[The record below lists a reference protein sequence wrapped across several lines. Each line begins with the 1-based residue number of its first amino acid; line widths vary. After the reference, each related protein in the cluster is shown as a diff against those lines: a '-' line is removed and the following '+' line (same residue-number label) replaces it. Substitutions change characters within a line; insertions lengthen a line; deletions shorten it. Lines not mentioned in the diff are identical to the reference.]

1 MNPMDRRSFLSLA
14 AAATLPAT
22 AGNSPLEA
30 LKAFLLVSPASRPP
44 VSSQEFASQPLS
56 KEDAA
61 KARALLAADA
71 MDQARAGAM
80 AELPKDGL
88 AVVRAGGESMR
99 CSFRSFGK
107 APPAGHSLWIS
118 LHGGGGAPPALNDSQ
133 WENQKR
139 LYSLDEG
146 IYCAPRSPY
155 DTWDLWHKG
164 AIDALF
170 SRLILV
176 AKIAHGID
184 LDRVY
189 IMGYSAGGDGVYQVA
204 PRMADRFAAA
214 AMMAGHPNE
223 TKPAGLRNLPFA
235 LQVGELDKAFNRAAI
250 AKSWG
255 EALDKLRKDD
265 PGGYPHLVKIHE
277 GKGHW
282 MDRQDRLALPWMA
295 PMRRDPVPERVV
307 WRQDDVLHDAF
318 YWLAMPPGQSRAR
331 QEVSVSRRG
340 NSFTVEKAEGV
351 ASLVIR
357 LDDRVADLDSPVSV
371 SKGDK
376 VLWKGKPART
386 IAAIAKT
393 LEERDDPAL
402 AFDTEVLVK
411 MD

>member
-1 MNPMDRRSFLSLA
+1 MIPMDRRSFLSMA
-14 AAATLPAT
+14 AAASLPVN
-22 AGNSPLEA
+22 GENSALEA
-30 LKAFLLVSPASRPP
+30 LKSFLLVSPASRPP
-44 VSSQEFASQPLS
+44 VSTQDFASQPLS

-71 MDQARAGAM
+71 LDQARAGAM
-80 AELPKDGL
+80 AEMPKDGL
-88 AVVRAGGESMR
+88 AVVQAGGESMR
-99 CSFRSFGK
+99 CSFRTFGK
-107 APPAGHSLWIS
+107 APPAGYSLWIS

-139 LYSLDEG
+139 LYALDEG

-189 IMGYSAGGDGVYQVA
+189 LMGYSAGGDGVYQVA

-223 TKPAGLRNLPFA
+223 TRPAGLRNLPFV
-235 LQVGELDKAFNRAAI
+235 LQVGELDKAYNRNAI

-255 EALDKLRKDD
+255 ESLDKLRKDD

-295 PMRRDPVPERVV
+295 PMRRNPVPDKVV
-307 WRQDDVLHDAF
+307 WRQDDVAHDTF
-318 YWLAMPPGQSRAR
+318 YWLAMPQGQPRAG
-331 QEVSVSRRG
+331 QEVAVSRRG
-340 NSFTVEKAEGV
+340 NTFMIEKAEGIT
-351 ASLVIR
+351 SLIIR
-357 LDDRVADLDSPVSV
+357 LDDRLANLDSPVTV
-371 SKGDK
+371 TKGDK
-376 VLWKGKPART
+376 VLWTGKLART
-386 IAAIAKT
+386 IATIAKT
-393 LEERDDPAL
+393 IEDRDDPAL
-402 AFDTEVLVK
+402 AFDAEIRVK
-411 MD
+411 VD

>member
-1 MNPMDRRSFLSLA
+1 MIPMDRRSFLSMA
-14 AAATLPAT
+14 AAASLPVN
-22 AGNSPLEA
+22 GENSALEA
-30 LKAFLLVSPASRPP
+30 LKSFLLVSPASRPP
-44 VSSQEFASQPLS
+44 VSTQDFASQPLS

-71 MDQARAGAM
+71 LDQARAGAM
-80 AELPKDGL
+80 AEMPKDGL

-99 CSFRSFGK
+99 CSFRTFGK

-139 LYSLDEG
+139 LYALDEG

-189 IMGYSAGGDGVYQVA
+189 LMGYSAGGDGVYQVA

-223 TKPAGLRNLPFA
+223 TRPAGLRNLPFV
-235 LQVGELDKAFNRAAI
+235 LQVGELDKAYNRSAI

-255 EALDKLRKDD
+255 ESLDKLRKDD

-295 PMRRDPVPERVV
+295 PMRRNPVPDKVV
-307 WRQDDVLHDAF
+307 WRQDDVAHETF
-318 YWLAMPPGQSRAR
+318 YWLAMPQGQPRAG
-331 QEVSVSRRG
+331 QEVAVSRRG
-340 NSFTVEKAEGV
+340 NTFKIEKAEGIT
-351 ASLVIR
+351 SLIIR
-357 LDDRVADLDSPVSV
+357 LDDRLANLDSPVTV
-371 SKGDK
+371 TKGDK
-376 VLWKGKPART
+376 VLWTGKLART
-386 IAAIAKT
+386 IATIAKT
-393 LEERDDPAL
+393 IEDRDDPAL
-402 AFDTEVLVK
+402 AFDTEIRVK
-411 MD
+411 VD